1 VSGAGA
7 TREGTAER
15 LAADR
20 RAREVAQRRFG
31 GCLVLEAGAGTG
43 KTTVLVSRAV
53 AWGLGPG
60 WEQAAGDV
68 TEGHPLRVARR
79 VLSGVVAIT
88 FTEAAAAEMALRIGS
103 ALREL
108 ESGGLPLG
116 CSAEALPP
124 EPRRGQ
130 RARALLAALD
140 ALVVQ
145 SIHAFCRR
153 LLAAHPLEA
162 GLHPRFEVD
171 GDGAGQRRI
180 VRELLQE
187 RTGDAFA
194 RDGEGDL
201 AQLCLLEPGGAAA
214 LEEVLLE
221 LLEQGVPPELFEA
234 EVHGAER
241 ITRLLDTL
249 RAALERLLEAEGG
262 RTASLPKSQT
272 AHTLREAA
280 ADSLAAAEVAQPTAE
295 ALAGLAG
302 RLLDELW
309 SKPALASLGRWARGD
324 FGQREGAALGSA
336 APQVREAASA
346 LAPLLRH
353 VFRLDPAR
361 LERARRVVSGL
372 LREAHAR
379 LRREG
384 LAPFATLLFAARG
397 LLRDHPEVAA
407 GERRRID
414 QLLVD
419 EFQDTDPIQCEI
431 IARLALEGAPE
442 ERPGLFLV
450 GDPKQSIYG
459 WRSADLAAYH
469 QFLRGVLG
477 DEEPLRLSVNRRSP
491 AAILA
496 EVECAVAG
504 VMRAEEGVQPRFEP
518 LTADPDRQ
526 DPTPAAP
533 VEAWAIFDPQGG
545 GASATEL
552 RRLEADALARDLVR
566 LYRDELVH
574 EEGPRWGRCA
584 VLLRAASQID
594 DYLEALRRAGV
605 PYAVDSDRSYYRRR
619 EVLDA
624 AALVRAVVDPSDSLA
639 LVAFLRSAWVG
650 VPDAAWIPLWAR
662 DLPKL
667 VAELHGA
674 DETRLGALATLVREV
689 ARQLPAGIP
698 GLGRIR
704 GFEENL
710 VAALHVLADLRAA
723 FEDEAPDRFVE
734 RLRRTVLAEASEAA
748 RYLGAHRVANLE
760 RFLRELEA
768 QLEEGLADGASLAR
782 QLREAGEREPDPFE
796 GPPRSPEGD
805 AVRVM
810 TVHRAKGLDF
820 DHVYLLG
827 IQREPRGRG
836 RLLSAARPEEPQEYE
851 LFGAATPGFHSLEA
865 LRAHKGRAE
874 EVRTLYVALTRAR
887 RRLVVSGAWREDDRE
902 LESASTFADLLAHRR
917 GGLPDLPAEVARARA
932 DGRAELLREGVLWRF
947 PPLESAVPPAAPARG
962 SAEGGADAAELA
974 ASSER
979 LAALGRAARIRE
991 GRRRARGAAA
1001 EKDAEHAE
1009 AAVEERVGAPE
1020 SSAAEQPG
1028 RSAALV
1034 LGSAVHAALEG
1045 LDLAQPPAAAAAR
1058 AEEALA
1064 RTLRAELGTGAA
1076 RPLASGRQLLQRFF
1090 GGPLY
1095 PRLRSLGDRLLAR
1108 ELPVL
1113 LEPEAGDPAAP
1124 IGFWSG
1130 AIDLLYLD
1138 AEGGEA
1144 VVADY
1149 KTDRVEPGRAG
1160 ALAARY
1166 RAQGAVYVRAVQRAL
1181 GLERPPRF
1189 ELWLLS
1195 SGEVVR
1201 VPPAEG
1207 PAGG

>member
-1 VSGAGA
+1 MSDAGRA
-7 TREGTAER
+7 RASAAER
-15 LAADR
+15 LAADG
-20 RAREVAQRRFG
+20 RARDAAQRGFE

-60 WEQAAGDV
+60 WERAEPEVADAD
-68 TEGHPLRVARR
+68 PLRVARR

-108 ESGGLPLG
+108 ESGALPLG
-116 CSAEALPP
+116 CPAAALPP
-124 EPRRGQ
+124 EPRRRL

-180 VRELLQE
+180 VRELLRE
-187 RTGDAFA
+187 RTAEAFA
-194 RDGEGDL
+194 RDGGGDL

-234 EVHGAER
+234 EVHGTER
-241 ITRLLDTL
+241 IARLLAEL
-249 RAALERLLEAEGG
+249 VGALERLIEAEGG
-262 RTASLPKSQT
+262 RTASLPSNQI
-272 AHTLREAA
+272 AHTVREAA
-280 ADSLAAAEVAQPTAE
+280 AVHLAAAEAAQPTAD

-302 RLLDELW
+302 RLPELW
-309 SKPALASLGRWARGD
+309 SKSALTLLARWARGD
-324 FGQREGAALGSA
+324 FGRREDAAFGSA
-336 APQVREAASA
+336 APEVRAAAAA
-346 LAPLLRH
+346 LVPLLRH
-353 VFRLDPAR
+353 LSRLDPAR
-361 LERARRVVSGL
+361 VERARRVVAGL
-372 LREAHAR
+372 LREAHAG

-384 LAPFATLLFAARG
+384 LVPFATLLFAARG

-407 GERRRID
+407 AERRRID

-431 IARLALEGAPE
+431 IARLALEGAPA

-469 QFLRGVLG
+469 QFLRRVLG
-477 DEEPLRLSVNRRSP
+477 SEEPLRLSVNRRSP
-491 AAILA
+491 AEILD

-518 LTADPDRQ
+518 LAADPDRQ

-566 LYRDELVH
+566 LYREELVQ
-574 EEGPRWGRCA
+574 EDGPRWGRCA
-584 VLLRAASQID
+584 VLVRAASRLD

-624 AALVRAVVDPSDSLA
+624 AALVRAIVDPSDSLA

-650 VPDAAWIPLWAR
+650 VPDAAWIPLWGR
-662 DLPKL
+662 GLPKL
-667 VAELHGA
+667 AAELHGA
-674 DETRLGALATLVREV
+674 DEARLGALATLVREV
-689 ARQLPAGIP
+689 ARGLPDGIP
-698 GLGRIR
+698 GLARIR
-704 GFEENL
+704 GFEESL
-710 VAALHVLADLRAA
+710 VAALYALADLRAA
-723 FEDEAPDRFVE
+723 FDEDAPDRFVE

-760 RFLRELEA
+760 RFLRELGA

-851 LFGAATPGFHSLEA
+851 LFGAATPGFHALEA
-865 LRAHKGRAE
+865 LRARKGRAE

-887 RRLVVSGAWREDDRE
+887 RRLVVSGAWPATVRD
-902 LESASTFADLLAHRR
+902 LESAGSFAELLAHRR
-917 GGLPDLPAEVARARA
+917 GGLPDLAAEVAQARA
-932 DGRAELLREGVLWRF
+932 EGRTEQTLDGVRWRF
-947 PPLESAVPPAAPARG
+947 PALETAPRPAAPAPH
-962 SAEGGADAAELA
+962 SAEGDADAEALA
-974 ASSER
+974 ASSAR
-979 LAALGRAARIRE
+979 LAVLGREARIRE
-991 GRRRARGAAA
+991 ERPRARGAAA
-1001 EKDAEHAE
+1001 EKDAERAE
-1009 AAVEERVGAPE
+1009 AAFEDRMGAPE
-1020 SSAAEQPG
+1020 SSAAERPG
-1028 RSAALV
+1028 RNAALA
-1034 LGSAVHAALEG
+1034 LGSAVHAALEE

-1064 RTLRAELGTGAA
+1064 RTLRAELGAGAA
-1076 RPLASGRQLLQRFF
+1076 RPLASGRQLLRGFF
-1090 GGPLY
+1090 AGPLY
-1095 PRLRSLGDRLLAR
+1095 PRLRCLGDRLLAR

-1113 LEPEAGDPAAP
+1113 LEPEADDPAAP
-1124 IGFWSG
+1124 VAFWSG

-1138 AEGGEA
+1138 PERGEA

-1149 KTDRVEPGRAG
+1149 KTDRVQPGRAG
-1160 ALAARY
+1160 ELAARY

-1189 ELWLLS
+1189 ELWLLA
-1195 SGEVVR
+1195 SGEVVP
-1201 VPPAEG
+1201 VPLAEG